1 MKNTVA
7 RLKLL
12 CVGLMVIS
20 LMFTGQSSA
29 IIDIEKTCVGMW
41 LFNEGSGDVA
51 KDSSGK
57 GNDGD
62 IVGGAKWVDGQF
74 GKALSLDGSDDY
86 VEIAHDDSLMVGDK
100 HTITIWFKLDEVPT
114 EGMAVVTKDDWAP
127 GFWLDGS
134 IIRYHTQDPPTEM
147 HYTDGN
153 WTPDTE
159 WRSFAVTWDGEEFEM
174 YLDGARID
182 HSAIADTGRNPLT
195 EKPLCI
201 GIYLATGQHDQWGA
215 FFTGIIDEVAIFNE
229 ALSEDDIKSI
239 MDLGLSVVT
248 TSVSPSGKLATAWAS
263 IKVQY

>member
-12 CVGLMVIS
+12 CVSLMVIS

-29 IIDIEKTCVGMW
+29 KIDIEKTCVGMW

-86 VEIAHDDSLMVGDK
+86 VEIAHDDSLMVGK
-100 HTITIWFKLDEVPT
+100 HTITLWFKLDEVPT
-114 EGMAVVTKDDWAP
+114 AGMAVVTKDDWAP

-134 IIRYHTQDPPTEM
+134 IIRHHTQDPPTSM
-147 HYTDGN
+147 HYIDAP
-153 WTPDTE
+153 WSPDTK
-159 WRSFAVTWDGEEFEM
+159 WRSFAVTWDGKKFET
-174 YLDGARID
+174 YLDGVRID
-182 HSAIADTGRNPLT
+182 HGAIQNTGRNPLS

-201 GIYLATGQHDQWGA
+201 GIYLATGQHGQWGA
-215 FFTGIIDEVAIFNE
+215 FFTGIIDEVSIFNV
-229 ALSEDDIKSI
+229 ALEEEDIQDI
-239 MDLGLSVVT
+239 MDKGLESILA
-248 TSVSPSGKLATAWAS
+248 VSQSGKLTTTWGR
-263 IKVQY
+263 IKNHE